1 MEDKK
6 DLIIIMPLFNEGKT
20 IHETINK
27 WINVLNKLEIN
38 YQIRIFN
45 DGSTDNSANI
55 INSIT
60 NENKNIILYNNQH
73 LGFGKTLYN
82 AYKQAKDGEYIFHAD
97 SDIEIDPENFKLFWE
112 NKDNADLIIGR
123 RNNREQNLF
132 RFIASNL
139 AKKFVAVMFSK
150 SKKIIINDVN
160 IPFRL
165 MKRNTL
171 DKILDTI
178 SPNYLYANLFI
189 SAYYLKNNL
198 KIKEISVEY
207 NKPKRKSHLDNIIK
221 LSIHEVISLIQLIEY
236 KIKNV

>member
-1 MEDKK
+1 
-6 DLIIIMPLFNEGKT
+6 
-20 IHETINK
+20 
-27 WINVLNKLEIN
+27 
-38 YQIRIFN
+38 
-45 DGSTDNSANI
+45 
-55 INSIT
+55 
-60 NENKNIILYNNQH
+60 
-73 LGFGKTLYN
+73 
-82 AYKQAKDGEYIFHAD
+82 
-97 SDIEIDPENFKLFWE
+97 
-112 NKDNADLIIGR
+112 
-123 RNNREQNLF
+123 
-132 RFIASNL
+132 
-139 AKKFVAVMFSK
+139 
-150 SKKIIINDVN
+150 
-160 IPFRL
+160 